1 MQTKENAMPK
11 LNIQLLLTG
20 DELMSGDVLDSN
32 SCMMADILKMQGLVF
47 SRKVTVG
54 DNLQQLIN
62 EIEALSKASDILII
76 NGGLGPTVDDK
87 TAQALASVVNQPLV
101 IHEKAMEHLTTWCTA
116 RGFEL
121 NEPNKKQA
129 LLPDGVSMVHNPTGS
144 APGFSIN
151 HNDCLII
158 ATPGVP
164 SEAKSM
170 LSESIMPILARM
182 NPDAKTQV
190 KRLQVF
196 GIGES
201 TLQRTINEALP
212 DWPDNIE
219 LGFRAAFPQ
228 VEVKLTVHDETGIN
242 ALPQWQA
249 KLESLFGT
257 HILGEGDIQLPEL
270 VVSLLKQ
277 QQKQLTLAESCTG
290 GLIAAKIT
298 SVAGASQ
305 VFEGGFVTYSNAI
318 KEKVLGVRRE
328 SLISEGAVSEP
339 VVRDMALG
347 ALNVASANLAVAV
360 SGIAGPGGG
369 SEEKPVGTVW
379 LAWGSENK
387 MNSQEL
393 YYPGSRDYFQEYV
406 ASAALDLI
414 RRELLKI
421 EEVPWYFKRKK

>member
-1 MQTKENAMPK
+1 MTN

-20 DELMSGDVLDSN
+20 DELMSGDVLDTN

-47 SRKVTVG
+47 QRKVTVG
-54 DNLQQLIN
+54 DNLEQLIG
-62 EIEALSKASDILII
+62 EIETLSKGADILII

-87 TAQALASVVNQPLV
+87 TAEALASVIQQPLT
-101 IHEKAMEHLTTWCTA
+101 INNEAMEHLTQWCAT

-121 NEPNKKQA
+121 NGPNKKQA
-129 LLPDGVSMVHNPTGS
+129 LLPVGVSIVHNPTGS

-164 SEAKSM
+164 SEARSM
-170 LSESIMPILARM
+170 LFESIMPILSRM

-228 VEVKLTVHDETGIN
+228 VEVKLTVHDETGVN

-249 KLESLFGT
+249 KLESLFGA
-257 HILGEGDIQLPEL
+257 HILGEGEIQLPEL

-290 GLIAAKIT
+290 GLIAAKVT
-298 SVAGASQ
+298 SVAGSSQ

-318 KEKVLGVRRE
+318 KEKVLGVSRE
-328 SLISEGAVSEP
+328 HLISEGAVSEP

-347 ALNVASANLAVAV
+347 ALKVASANLAVAV

-379 LAWGSENK
+379 LAWGSKN
-387 MNSQEL
+387 NIHTQQL
-393 YYPGSRDYFQEYV
+393 FYPGSREYFQEYV
-406 ASAALDLI
+406 ASASLDLI

-421 EEVPWYFKRKK
+421 EEAPWYFKRKK

>member
-1 MQTKENAMPK
+1 MTK

-32 SCMMADILKMQGLVF
+32 SCMMADILKMQGLVLH
-47 SRKVTVG
+47 RKVTVG
-54 DNLQQLIN
+54 DNLELLIE
-62 EIEALSKASDILII
+62 EIDALSQGADILII

-87 TAQALASVVNQPLV
+87 TAEALASVINQPLA
-101 IHEKAMEHLTTWCTA
+101 INEEAMAHLIEWCA
-116 RGFEL
+116 VRGFEL

-129 LLPDGVSMVHNPTGS
+129 LLPLGVNIVHNPTGS
-144 APGFSIN
+144 APGFSIT

-170 LSESIMPILARM
+170 LSESIMPLLAAM
-182 NPDAKTQV
+182 NPDAKTHV
-190 KRLQVF
+190 KRFQVF

-228 VEVKLTVHDETGIN
+228 VEVKLTVHDEAGVK

-249 KLESLFGT
+249 KLESLFGA
-257 HILGEGDIQLPEL
+257 HILGEGEIQLPEL

-277 QQKQLTLAESCTG
+277 KKQQLTLAESCTG

-318 KEKVLGVRRE
+318 KEKVLGVSRE

-347 ALNVASANLAVAV
+347 ALKVASASLAVAV

-369 SEEKPVGTVW
+369 SDEKPVGTVW

-387 MNSQEL
+387 MSSQEL
-393 YYPGSRDYFQEYV
+393 FYPGSRDYFQEYV

-414 RRELLKI
+414 RRELLGI
-421 EEVPWYFKRKK
+421 EEAPWYFKRKK

>member
-1 MQTKENAMPK
+1 MTK

-32 SCMMADILKMQGLVF
+32 SCMMADILKMQGLVLQ
-47 SRKVTVG
+47 RKVTVG
-54 DNLQQLIN
+54 DNLELLIE
-62 EIEALSKASDILII
+62 EIESLSQGADILII

-87 TAQALASVVNQPLV
+87 TAEALASVINQPLTL
-101 IHEKAMEHLTTWCTA
+101 HEEAMAHLVEWCAA

-129 LLPDGVSMVHNPTGS
+129 LLPDGVAIVHNPIGS
-144 APGFSIN
+144 APGFSIT
-151 HNDCLII
+151 HNDCLIL

-170 LSESIMPILARM
+170 LTESIMPILAQM
-182 NPDAKTQV
+182 SPDAKTQV

-201 TLQRTINEALP
+201 TLQRTINESLP

-228 VEVKLTVHDETGIN
+228 VEVKLTVHDEAGVK

-249 KLESLFGT
+249 KLESLFGA
-257 HILGEGDIQLPEL
+257 HILGEGEIQLPEL

-305 VFEGGFVTYSNAI
+305 VFEGGFVTYSNTI
-318 KEKVLGVRRE
+318 KEKVLGVSRE
-328 SLISEGAVSEP
+328 HLISEGAVSEP

-347 ALNVASANLAVAV
+347 ALKVASANLAVAV

-379 LAWGSENK
+379 LAWGSEDK
-387 MNSQEL
+387 MKSQEL

-414 RRELLKI
+414 RRELLEI
-421 EEVPWYFKRKK
+421 EEAPWYFKRKK